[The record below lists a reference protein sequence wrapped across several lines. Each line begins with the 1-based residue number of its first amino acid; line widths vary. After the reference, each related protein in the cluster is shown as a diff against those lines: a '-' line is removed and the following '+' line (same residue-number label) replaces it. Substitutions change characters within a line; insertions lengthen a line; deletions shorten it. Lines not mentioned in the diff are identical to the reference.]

1 MMRSGYDLEDLDDA
15 IFGAEIRRRLAS
27 QRCPKEGCS
36 GELRWT
42 SPTRTLQLG
51 QTVTLTGTC
60 AQCGGHYELE
70 LRL

>member
-1 MMRSGYDLEDLDDA
+1 MKRSGYDIEDLDEA
-15 IFGAEIRRRLAS
+15 IFGAEIKRRLAS
-27 QRCPKEGCS
+27 QCCPKEGCG

-60 AQCGGHYELE
+60 PRGGEQYELE

>member
-1 MMRSGYDLEDLDDA
+1 MRGGYDIEDLDDA
-15 IFGAEIRRRLAS
+15 LFGPEIKRRLAS
-27 QRCPKEGCS
+27 QCCPKEGCG

-42 SPTRTLQLG
+42 SPAKTLQLG

-60 AQCGGHYELE
+60 TECGEQYELE